1 MQQTFAGTGRPEIQ
15 RGLGGPHAARTAAY
29 AFFFGLVFWAALLF
43 AIAIGTTLA
52 YRFIGGRWEKSTLGY
67 TADPAVMGYTESG
80 MNAWASVAD
89 IKPVKGGSDIEV
101 VIAPLLA
108 PIYYPGQPA
117 QANVTQPNGRITH
130 CEVRLDPTAFTA
142 LNEASRAATVVHEL
156 GHCLGLDH
164 SDQVSIMMN
173 PYFYEFGADDAAGA
187 IALFGPAHPADDVAE
202 NAQAASSDA
211 GAATAPRTYATLNRY
226 FRGWRVRS

>member
-1 MQQTFAGTGRPEIQ
+1 MQQILAGTGRPATQ
-15 RGLGGPHAARTAAY
+15 RGVGGPRATRTAAY

-43 AIAIGTTLA
+43 AIAIGTSFA
-52 YRFIGGRWEKSTLGY
+52 YRFIGGRWEKNTLGY
-67 TADPAVMGYTESG
+67 TADSAVMEYTDSA
-80 MNAWASVAD
+80 MSAWASVAD

-108 PIYYPGQPA
+108 PIYYPSQPA

-130 CEVRLDPTAFTA
+130 CEVRLDPTAFMA
-142 LNEASRAATVVHEL
+142 LNEASRAATVVHEI

-187 IALFGPAHPADDVAE
+187 VALFGPPHPADAVTETAQIAT
-202 NAQAASSDA
+202 NAPVSRPF
-211 GAATAPRTYATLNRY
+211 TTLSRY